1 MSALPEITPCWG
13 DLAKTNPEHF
23 LGLELP
29 ITGMA
34 GDQQAA
40 LFGQLAFQVGQSK
53 ATYGTGAFILTNTG
67 KEIVLSEKGL
77 LATVG
82 WLAADGTKTYASEGS
97 VFVAGAAVQWLRDG
111 LGIISTSGA
120 VEALALEVESSD
132 GVVFL
137 PALTG
142 LGAPFWEPDL
152 RGSLFGITRGTTK
165 AHIARATLEAI
176 VFQVNA
182 VLEAMQIDMGHR
194 LQALRV
200 DGGAA
205 ANDLMM
211 QMQADLL
218 GADVVRAKNLE
229 STGFGAALMAGL
241 GSGVWKSESE
251 LLKLNPAA
259 KSFAP
264 KTSRKADYAQW
275 HKAVEATEHFTK
287 N

>member
-1 MSALPEITPCWG
+1 
-13 DLAKTNPEHF
+13 
-23 LGLELP
+23 
-29 ITGMA
+29 MA

-40 LFGQLAFQVGQSK
+40 LFGQLAFEVGQSK

-67 KEIVLSEKGL
+67 SEIVLSEKGL

-82 WLAADGTKTYASEGS
+82 WLSPDGGKTYASEGS

-111 LGIISTSGA
+111 LGIINTSGA
-120 VEALALEVESSD
+120 VEALALEVDSSD

-142 LGAPFWEPDL
+142 LGAPFWEPDI

-176 VFQVNA
+176 VFQVHA
-182 VLEAMQIDMGHR
+182 VLEAMQIDMGKG
-194 LQALRV
+194 LQELRV

-218 GADVVRAKNLE
+218 GASVVRAKNLE
-229 STGFGAALMAGL
+229 STGFGAAMMAGL
-241 GSGVWKSESE
+241 GAGIFESQAD
-251 LLKLNPAA
+251 LMQLNPPAQ
-259 KSFAP
+259 KFAP
-264 KTSRKADYAQW
+264 KQDRKAGYQAW
-275 HKAVEATEHFTK
+275 LRSVTATKSYT
-287 N
+287 